1 MKKLILSAVV
11 LLSVS
16 SCDLLKIFQ
25 MDPFEPEHTT
35 EWYIKNLSDETIEIT
50 TRNLYGARTVEVGD
64 SVCIIAFHPWQSKG
78 IPTFDSF
85 FDHWQ
90 PDGSGR
96 EQYLIV
102 SSTEDE
108 VLKRWTYTAESVAED
123 PFFQESSWRFYQ
135 KEYETNSELEL
146 TWVYDLRPE
155 DLVSDETVY

>member
-1 MKKLILSAVV
+1 M
-11 LLSVS
+11 
-16 SCDLLKIFQ
+16 
-25 MDPFEPEHTT
+25 E
-35 EWYIKNLSDETIEIT
+35 
-50 TRNLYGARTVEVGD
+50 RG
-64 SVCIIAFHPWQSKG
+64 PWRSG
-78 IPTFDSF
+78 IPSALLHFILGNPRVYQHSIRSSIIG
-85 FDHWQ
+85 
-90 PDGSGR
+90 DGSGR

-108 VLKRWTYTAESVAED
+108 VLKRWKYTPESVAED

>member
-50 TRNLYGARTVEVGD
+50 MRNLYGARTVEVGD

-85 FDHWQ
+85 FDHW
-90 PDGSGR
+90 
-96 EQYLIV
+96 
-102 SSTEDE
+102 
-108 VLKRWTYTAESVAED
+108 
-123 PFFQESSWRFYQ
+123 
-135 KEYETNSELEL
+135 
-146 TWVYDLRPE
+146 
-155 DLVSDETVY
+155 

>member
-1 MKKLILSAVV
+1 MKKLIIAAIV

-35 EWYIKNLSDETIEIT
+35 KWYIKNLSDETIVISM
-50 TRNLYGARTVEVGD
+50 RDLYGARTVEVGD

-90 PDGSGR
+90 PNGSGT

-108 VLKRWTYTAESVAED
+108 VLKRWKYTPESVAED
-123 PFFQESSWRFYQ
+123 PFFQESSWRFYLE
-135 KEYETNSELEL
+135 EYDRYPDLEL
-146 TWVYDLRPE
+146 TWVYD
-155 DLVSDETVY
+155 YQ

>member
-1 MKKLILSAVV
+1 MKKFIITAIV

-35 EWYIKNLSDETIEIT
+35 EWYIKNLSDETIVISM
-50 TRNLYGARTVEVGD
+50 RDLYGARTVEVGD
-64 SVCIIAFHPWQSKG
+64 SVCIIAFHPRQSKG

-90 PDGSGR
+90 PNGSGT
-96 EQYLIV
+96 EQYLII

-108 VLKRWTYTAESVAED
+108 VLKRWEYTPENAAED
-123 PFFQESSWRFYQ
+123 PFFQESSWRFYL
-135 KEYETNSELEL
+135 KEYDENSELEL
-146 TWVYDLRPE
+146 TWVYDLQPE
-155 DLVSDETVY
+155 DLAADESEQ

>member
-1 MKKLILSAVV
+1 MKKLILAAIV

-16 SCDLLKIFQ
+16 SCNLLKIFQ

-35 EWYIKNLSDETIEIT
+35 KWYVKNLSDETIVISM
-50 TRNLYGARTVEVGD
+50 RNLYGTRTVEVGD

-90 PDGSGR
+90 PDGSGT

-102 SSTEDE
+102 SSTEGE
-108 VLKRWTYTAESVAED
+108 KLRTWTYTPESAADE
-123 PFFQESSWRFYQ
+123 PFFEESSWRLYQ
-135 KEYETNSELEL
+135 EEHDMSSELEM
-146 TWVYDLRPE
+146 TWVYDLRSE
-155 DLVSDETVY
+155 DLAADL